1 MTDGDQVPS
10 YIVTG
15 ANSGIGKAT
24 ALGLAQKGLR
34 VVMVCRD
41 EGRGHLARAEI
52 IARNGGSNV
61 ELVIGDLSSCAGV
74 RAAGEK
80 ILDICPRIGALIN
93 NAGIWMMERTLNA
106 DGIEMTF
113 FVNHLAPFLLTQL
126 LLERLKASAPSR
138 VINVNAGLYIFGR
151 FDPARTPTGKDF
163 SRLRTYPT
171 SKLCGVYFTRELARR
186 LERTGV
192 TVNAL
197 HPGVIRTNLA
207 VTHDVKGALLRLF
220 KVFLKSPARGARGP
234 IHLATA
240 PELREVSGLF
250 FNQRRR
256 FPTFPMAKH
265 ESLGR
270 QLWDISAALTGL
282 SLKR

>member
-1 MTDGDQVPS
+1 MPDGDQAPS

-15 ANSGIGKAT
+15 ANAGIGKAT
-24 ALGLAQKGLR
+24 ALGLAQRGLR

-41 EGRGHLARAEI
+41 EGRGRLALDEIRALT
-52 IARNGGSNV
+52 GGSAV
-61 ELVIGDLSSCAGV
+61 ELLIGDLSSRAGV
-74 RAAGEK
+74 RAAAAR
-80 ILDICPRIGALIN
+80 ILDTCPRIGALIN
-93 NAGIWMMERTLNA
+93 NAGIWLMERTLNA

-113 FVNHLAPFLLTQL
+113 FVNHLAPFLLTHL
-126 LLERLKASAPSR
+126 LLQRLKDSAPSR
-138 VINVNAGLYIFGR
+138 VVNVNAGLYIFGR

-186 LERTGV
+186 LAGSGV

-207 VTHDVKGALLRLF
+207 ATPDIKGRLLRLL
-220 KVFLKSPARGARGP
+220 KVFLKSPATGARGP

-240 PELREVSGLF
+240 PELTNVSGLF
-250 FNQRRR
+250 FNQKRR
-256 FPTFPMAKH
+256 FPTFPIAKH
-265 ESLGR
+265 EGLGR
-270 QLWDISAALTGL
+270 QLWNLSAALTEL
-282 SLKR
+282 T